1 MVLTALFDMPEG
13 KAQLMLR
20 YDISAAGEVNV
31 TQKMTT
37 DKEVQVADLF
47 RFGLQLQMPA
57 TFSKLEYYG
66 RGPEENYV
74 DRHSSAF
81 IGKYE
86 SDVKDEYYPY
96 IRPQEIG
103 NHTDIRYFSIFN
115 PTTGKGIIFEGYEP
129 MECSAIPY
137 LVEDLDSGIEKTHA
151 WGQHSGNLVDKG
163 LVQLHIQ
170 KCQYPLGCID
180 S

>member
-1 MVLTALFDMPEG
+1 
-13 KAQLMLR
+13 
-20 YDISAAGEVNV
+20 
-31 TQKMTT
+31 
-37 DKEVQVADLF
+37 
-47 RFGLQLQMPA
+47 MPA

-96 IRPQEIG
+96 IRPQESG

-115 PTTGKGIIFEGYEP
+115 PTTGKGITFEGYEP

-137 LVEDLDSGIEKTHA
+137 LVEDLDSGIEKTHGDNTVVI
-151 WGQHSGNLVDKG
+151 WWIRDS
-163 LVQLHIQ
+163 
-170 KCQYPLGCID
+170 CSCI
-180 S
+180 SRNASILWAASTVG